1 VLGATGSRSDGWERR
16 GRSAHQARI
25 LVIAGVEVCGS
36 RVNTGDV
43 LDLSRA
49 DEHVDEVQ
57 KDVVI
62 S

>member
-1 VLGATGSRSDGWERR
+1 VLGATRSRSDGWERR
-16 GRSAHQARI
+16 GRSAHQARV
-25 LVIAGVEVCGS
+25 LVIAGVEICSS
-36 RVNTGDV
+36 RVNTDDI

-49 DEHVDEVQ
+49 GKHVDEVQ